1 MRTECKQARFEFH
14 GLFQRK
20 VKARFDGGKITSDAG
35 VLLLREVE
43 QRTGLVA
50 GLTACFR
57 DHRDPRLIE
66 HTVEELLG
74 QRIYGLCLGYEDLND
89 HDQLRTDP
97 MLAVAV
103 DKADPLGERRRQASD
118 RGKALAGRCTL
129 NRLELTGAEVDEQE
143 RYKKIAMDPNRIDGW
158 MVDAFVESHESAPEE
173 IVLDR
178 ALVNRCGKTSGGFLL
193 RDLVD
198 RDSIDIFGALV
209 DVFHQLRCL
218 QPAESLLR
226 HQQHLPDHRLGV
238 FHFLES
244 LGRVRSQPKSGKR

>member
-1 MRTECKQARFEFH
+1 MARKRFTAEQIIMKLREAEVGLAQGQTVGQVCKQIGVTEQTYYRWRKEYG
-14 GLFQRK
+14 GLRLNQAKRLK
-20 VKARFDGGKITSDAG
+20 V
-35 VLLLREVE
+35 
-43 QRTGLVA
+43 
-50 GLTACFR
+50 
-57 DHRDPRLIE
+57 
-66 HTVEELLG
+66 
-74 QRIYGLCLGYEDLND
+74 
-89 HDQLRTDP
+89 
-97 MLAVAV
+97 
-103 DKADPLGERRRQASD
+103 
-118 RGKALAGRCTL
+118 
-129 NRLELTGAEVDEQE
+129 LE
-143 RYKKIAMDPNRIDGW
+143 
-158 MVDAFVESHESAPEE
+158 
-173 IVLDR
+173 R